1 MERTTATTYMMR
13 INSKI
18 TLYKDTLQ
26 TLAGDEIKSLATDEQ
41 IDSKRL
47 FIESIKVIQAYYALL
62 RDNVE
67 MDPTLE

>member
-1 MERTTATTYMMR
+1 MELTTPTTYMQR

-26 TLAGDEIKSLATDEQ
+26 TLAGDEIKSLATDDR
-41 IDSKRL
+41 IDSKHL
-47 FIESIKVIQAYYALL
+47 FVESIKVIQAYFALL
-62 RDNVE
+62 KDNVE